1 MSEKNILTLSDEEY
15 RLIWK
20 YRAASE
26 RIQSVMMGL
35 TEDDVVVVNE
45 YRKASMEL
53 KSLLK
58 AVFVFGN
65 DMERKYN

>member
-1 MSEKNILTLSDEEY
+1 MEQKNILTLSDEEY

-20 YRAASE
+20 YRAASAKL
-26 RIQSVMMGL
+26 QTVMMGL
-35 TEDDVVVVNE
+35 TEEDVIVVNE
-45 YRKASMEL
+45 YRKASTEL

-65 DMERKYN
+65 DMERKMN